1 MGVFIVCKLVMN
13 NLGRQATESIP
24 VPKVKTEEDIEE
36 EKEQYNKAR
45 VEEGYGVMMKD
56 YILYLT
62 TVKDINVQKLLCK
75 KVYDKDKKAS
85 YLCDICDKSF
95 SLKAHLTSHIASG
108 YFE

>member
-24 VPKVKTEEDIEE
+24 VPMVKTEEDIEE

-45 VEEGYGVMMKD
+45 VKEGYGEIMKD

-62 TVKDINVQKLLCK
+62 TVKDINVQKVLCK
-75 KVYDKDKKAS
+75 KVYAM
-85 YLCDICDKSF
+85 
-95 SLKAHLTSHIASG
+95 A
-108 YFE
+108 